1 MAAPLPIAWL
11 TGEFVPLAE
20 ARISPLDR
28 GFLFADAVYE
38 VLPVYDGRPFL
49 FNAHIGRLERSL
61 AAIGMASPLR
71 RDEWITLFDELIA
84 RNGGGNQFV
93 YVQVSRGAEFGRNHA
108 PNAGLLPT
116 VFAMASPLAPL
127 EDAVRASGVTA
138 VTHVDERW
146 KRCDI
151 KSTSLLP
158 NILAKGAAA
167 RADATEAILLADGF
181 LREGSSSAVLL
192 VRNGVLCAPPEGPE
206 ILPST
211 TRALALTLA
220 ERVGIPQ
227 RIEALPES
235 ALWQADEVL
244 LGFATRGV
252 LPVCRVDGR
261 PVGCGVPGPI
271 WSRLQAAFEA
281 YRDAVARLPVDQEA

>member
-1 MAAPLPIAWL
+1 MASPLPIAWL
-11 TGEFVPLAE
+11 NGNFVPLAE

-49 FNAHIGRLERSL
+49 FNAHMGRLERSL
-61 AAIGMASPLR
+61 AAIGMAAPLER
-71 RDEWITLFDELIA
+71 AAWISLFDELIS
-84 RNGGGNQFV
+84 RNGGGNQFL

-108 PNAGLLPT
+108 PNPTLSPT
-116 VFAMASPLAPL
+116 VFLMASPLASL
-127 EDAVRASGVTA
+127 EDSVRESGVTA
-138 VTHVDERW
+138 VTHPDERW

-167 RADATEAILLADGF
+167 QVGATEAILLADGC
-181 LREGSSSAVLL
+181 LREGSSSSVLV
-192 VRNGVLCAPPEGPE
+192 VRDGTLYAPPEGAD

-211 TRALALTLA
+211 TRALALSLA
-220 ERVGIPQ
+220 ERIGIPR
-227 RIEALPES
+227 RIEAISEA
-235 ALWQADEVL
+235 ALRHADEVL

-252 LPVCRVDGR
+252 LPVCRIDNL
-261 PVGCGVPGPI
+261 PVGRGLPGPI
-271 WSRLQAAFEA
+271 WQRLQAAFEA
-281 YRDAVARLPVDQEA
+281 YRDTVARLPVDEEA